1 MAAID
6 ADFGAILIGL
16 VVGSIL
22 FGVSTLQTHLYY
34 QKFPNDSFWIK
45 RLVLL
50 IWFVDAMHVVLCTH
64 TIYHY
69 LVSNFNNP
77 PALSTTIWSL
87 ALQTDCNGL
96 VGMLVELF
104 FARRVYK
111 LSGNVI
117 LTMIIC
123 ILSLIHFSL
132 GVYFTAMSMI
142 LQDFSSFPS
151 LTWVTCFGLGSAA
164 VADLLIA
171 GSMVFFLKRA
181 RTGIPRT
188 DSIITTLI
196 VYAINTG
203 LATSIVAVICV
214 ICFALMP
221 VNFVWLSFF
230 WILGK
235 LYANSL
241 LANLNA
247 REALRGPR
255 SRQDTVILPLSQMR
269 SGPSLMSP
277 PRSPISQKMPTSPS
291 GKPGVH
297 INVTTETVVDTHGRR
312 VSQPN
317 PRGSHSR
324 GGAGRY
330 WNNEL
335 HISEHPPRGAPY
347 PEASFPEFASV
358 NSSRSE
364 REI

>member
-1 MAAID
+1 MGTID
-6 ADFGAILIGL
+6 EDFGAILIGL
-16 VVGSIL
+16 IVGSIL
-22 FGVSTLQTHLYY
+22 FGVSTLQTHLYF

-45 RLVLL
+45 RLVML
-50 IWFVDAMHVVLCTH
+50 IWFVDALHVVLCTH

-69 LVSNFNNP
+69 LVTNYNNP
-77 PALSTTIWSL
+77 PALRTTVWSL

-117 LTMIIC
+117 LTLIIC
-123 ILSLIHFSL
+123 ILSFIHFSL
-132 GVYFTAMSMI
+132 GVYFTVMC
-142 LQDFSSFPS
+142 LLFQEFSKLPS
-151 LTWVTCFGLGSAA
+151 LIWVTTLGLGSAA
-164 VADLLIA
+164 IADLLIA

-188 DSIITTLI
+188 DSIISTLM

-203 LATSIVAVICV
+203 LATSVVAVICV
-214 ICFALMP
+214 LCFAFMP
-221 VNFVWLSFF
+221 VNFIWLSFF

-269 SGPSLMSP
+269 SGPPVTSP
-277 PRSPISQKMPTSPS
+277 PRSPISNKMPFP
-291 GKPGVH
+291 GKPGVQ
-297 INVTTETVVDTHGRR
+297 IDVTTETVIDMQGRR
-312 VSQPN
+312 LSHQN
-317 PRGSHSR
+317 PRGQHSR
-324 GGAGRY
+324 GGVGRY
-330 WNNEL
+330 WTNEL
-335 HISEHPPRGAPY
+335 HISEHPAQGLPY
-347 PEASFPEFASV
+347 PEMSVPEFASMH
-358 NSSRSE
+358 SSQAS
-364 REI
+364 REP

>member
-1 MAAID
+1 MGTID
-6 ADFGAILIGL
+6 EDFGAILIGL

-34 QKFPNDSFWIK
+34 QKFPNDSIWIQ
-45 RLVLL
+45 RFVLF

-64 TIYHY
+64 TMYHY
-69 LVSNFNNP
+69 LVTNFNNP
-77 PALSTTIWSL
+77 PALTTTVWSL

-96 VGMLVELF
+96 IGMLVELF

-117 LTMIIC
+117 LTLIIC
-123 ILSLIHFSL
+123 ILSLVHFTL
-132 GVYFTAMSMI
+132 GVYFTVMSLI
-142 LQDFSSFPS
+142 FQEFSRLPS
-151 LTWVTCFGLGSAA
+151 LIWVTCLGLGSAA

-221 VNFVWLSFF
+221 INFIWLSFF

-255 SRQDTVILPLSQMR
+255 SRQETVILPLSQMR

-277 PRSPISQKMPTSPS
+277 PVSPISHKMPSPNKA
-291 GKPGVH
+291 GIHV
-297 INVTTETVVDTHGRR
+297 NVTTETVVDMHGRR
-312 VSQPN
+312 VSHAST
-317 PRGSHSR
+317 RGQQSR

-335 HISEHPPRGAPY
+335 HISEHPPRGIPY
-347 PEASFPEFASV
+347 PDTSFPEFASV